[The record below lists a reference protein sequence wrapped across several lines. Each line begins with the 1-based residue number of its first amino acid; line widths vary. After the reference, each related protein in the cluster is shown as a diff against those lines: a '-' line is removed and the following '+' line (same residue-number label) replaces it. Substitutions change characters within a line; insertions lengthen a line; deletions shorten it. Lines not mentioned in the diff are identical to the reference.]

1 MVYITGDIHGD
12 FNRLLKLKKF
22 CKAHNLGKNDWIVR
36 LGDVGLNYYGK
47 DDPREWS
54 IKTIAA
60 DIPANLFV
68 SMEIMNAAH
77 LVRMIIRQR
86 KSVEIFAVRC
96 GMTHIIQISIS
107 LLMAKFTRFLLI
119 GKC

>member
-12 FNRLLKLKKF
+12 FNRFLELGKF
-22 CKAHNLGKNDWIVR
+22 CHKHNFGKNDWIIC

-60 DIPANLFV
+60 DIPVNLFCIHGNHERRP
-68 SMEIMNAAH
+68 S
-77 LVRMIIRQR
+77 RKDGYKTK

-107 LLMAKFTRFLLI
+107 LLMAKSIRFLLT
-119 GKC
+119 GKY